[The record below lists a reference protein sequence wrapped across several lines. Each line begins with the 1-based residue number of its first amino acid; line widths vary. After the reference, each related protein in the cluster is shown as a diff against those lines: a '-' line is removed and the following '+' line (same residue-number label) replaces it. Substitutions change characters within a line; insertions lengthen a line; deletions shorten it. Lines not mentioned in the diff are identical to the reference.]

1 MRIGRKAKMNN
12 QIDNNQHFISESFTK
27 RRFGTNG
34 SIERY
39 DLERGWA
46 TKHSPKFVFS
56 GPGYTQ
62 MLMDG
67 ELVDNSLE
75 QSFGKIENHLQFI
88 FPALDEA
95 ANRNK
100 LVVSREI
107 YDNLCLYCAYLY
119 HLSPFSKA
127 NSPAE
132 YAIALNLDLEHRN
145 VNHLLDLKVARRDI
159 TTIQKRHFK
168 GDKLVISGDNF
179 LQWTFRTQ
187 FVRNAIWK
195 AALFRD
201 NTKWTVYNSPLELP
215 ISDIALI
222 DYPDRENKATLYIL
236 PISPHSVLIG
246 RLEHG
251 TPPPFYTTDTIIYG
265 DTLTNEAA
273 ESVQDIICLS
283 ALKTIA
289 AKNRID
295 IKAIRERAEK
305 RNIAFTKIKVDLDSV
320 LSAGTKS
327 FNPNTFRIV
336 PVAKDE
342 YVRFVH
348 SFIQPPNRQN

>member
-1 MRIGRKAKMNN
+1 MNN
-12 QIDNNQHFISESFTK
+12 EIDNNQHFISESFTK

-39 DLERGWA
+39 NLEWGWA

-67 ELVDNSLE
+67 EPVDNSLE
-75 QSFGKIENHLQFI
+75 QSFGKIESQLQSTFT
-88 FPALDEA
+88 ALDEA
-95 ANRNK
+95 ATK
-100 LVVSREI
+100 KALAVTTDI
-107 YDNLCLYCAYLY
+107 YENLCWYCAYLY

-132 YAIALNLDLEHRN
+132 YTITLDMDLERGN
-145 VNHLLDLKVARRDI
+145 VNHLLDLKVTRRDI

-168 GDKLVISGDNF
+168 GDKFVIKGDNF
-179 LQWTFRTQ
+179 LQWAFRTQ
-187 FVRNAIWK
+187 FVRNAKWK
-195 AALFRD
+195 AGLFRH

-222 DYPDRENKATLYIL
+222 DYPDRDNNTTLYIL
-236 PISPHSVLIG
+236 PISPRSVLIG
-246 RLEHG
+246 RMEHG
-251 TPPPFYTTDTIIYG
+251 TPPPFYTTGTIIYG

-273 ESVQDIICLS
+273 ESVLEIICLS

-289 AKNRID
+289 AKNRMD
-295 IKAIRERAEK
+295 IKAIREQAQK
-305 RNIAFTKIKVDLDSV
+305 KNIAFTRIKVDLDSV